1 MGRVRTVNQDRFMMD
16 TELGFVVV
24 ADGVGGRKRGEVA
37 AEIACRVVKEHL
49 LRHPIPRARY
59 AMHSGVSER
68 QAVVILMRNALQKAS
83 AQVFAAGHE
92 MTSGKGMSCTLDAV
106 LVINQTAFIAHVGD
120 SRTYLLRNRT
130 ASLLTQDH
138 TLLQEKSHA
147 ASCLKRMQRPRK
159 AAIF

>member
-1 MGRVRTVNQDRFMMD
+1 
-16 TELGFVVV
+16 
-24 ADGVGGRKRGEVA
+24 
-37 AEIACRVVKEHL
+37 
-49 LRHPIPRARY
+49 
-59 AMHSGVSER
+59 MHSGVSER

-138 TLLQEKSHA
+138 TLLQEKITRGVLSQEDAKTAKGGNILTRSIGSLPTVQVDTLCVELEPYDTLLVCSDGLTRYVHDNEFP
-147 ASCLKRMQRPRK
+147 STTQRYG
-159 AAIF
+159 